1 MHLVF
6 EINLKKLFEFYIAKD
21 KRERCKIDPSRSC
34 DLTENLVKSWVVI
47 LKQIIDVT
55 ESV

>member
-1 MHLVF
+1 MHVVF